1 MLQLTGARIARDG
14 QALRIGA
21 EGMLARRTSLP
32 ISAIGGQTL
41 IRDADIEQL
50 RSARRNDLPDDPL
63 VWRSALRA
71 LVRGLTGR

>member
-1 MLQLTGARIARDG
+1 M
-14 QALRIGA
+14 RIGA
-21 EGMLARRTSLP
+21 EGLLARRTSLP

-41 IRDADIEQL
+41 IRDEDIEQL

-63 VWRSALRA
+63 VWKTALRT